1 MFEARLKS
9 FLEDPGDG
17 SPSARVVRLLRE
29 RGTLSATEIARLTGL
44 AKSTVSITLA
54 ELRRLDIVIEK
65 GNSETGRG
73 ASVGRPATALILN
86 PKVGTCVGV
95 LFGLEAIQV
104 IVADVSHQVISDCKV
119 QIAPDY
125 SPAEAAELTRR
136 LIDEAYEEHG
146 LAPEGRLGVG
156 VAVAGPINPFDGR
169 VLRASGVP
177 TWAGTD
183 IRAAFGPVVNSPIF
197 ADNESNCAAIAEM
210 MWGAAIGVED
220 FVFFKIDLGV
230 GGAIVNRGHV
240 VRGIAGSAGEFGH
253 MMIDPGGPLCRC
265 GNRGCLEL
273 YASANSALADTER
286 RLGRAFDMDGLVAL
300 ARAGD
305 AVSRRQIAE
314 MGEAAGK
321 GLAIIGTAINPA
333 LVVLGGRMPLAGE
346 LLLGPLSESFER
358 HTLVKR
364 AEIAPEARTRFVPG
378 VFTDNDACLGAV
390 GLVLRHHGRPG

>member
-1 MFEARLKS
+1 MFEVRLKS
-9 FLEDPGDG
+9 FFDDPGDG
-17 SPSARVVRLLRE
+17 TPSGRIVRLLGE

-44 AKSTVSITLA
+44 AKSTVSMTLG
-54 ELRRLDIVIEK
+54 ELRRSDIVIEK

-73 ASVGRPATALILN
+73 ASVGRPATALMLN

-95 LFGLEAIQV
+95 LFGLEAIQL
-104 IVADVSHQVISDCKV
+104 IVADVSHRVISDRKV
-119 QIAPDY
+119 QIEPDY
-125 SPAEAAELTRR
+125 SPAEAAAVTRR

-146 LAPEGRLGVG
+146 LSPEGQLGVG
-156 VAVAGPINPFDGR
+156 IAVAGPINPIDGR

-183 IRAAFGPVVNSPIF
+183 IRATFGPVLKSPIF

-240 VRGIAGSAGEFGH
+240 VTGIAGSAGEFGH
-253 MMIDPGGPLCRC
+253 MMIDPAGPLCRC

-273 YASANSALADTER
+273 YASAGTALADTER
-286 RLGRAFDMDGLVAL
+286 RLGRPFDMDGLVAL
-300 ARAGD
+300 ARGGD
-305 AVSRRQIAE
+305 AESRRQIAE

-333 LVVLGGRMPLAGE
+333 LVVLGGRMPLAGDM
-346 LLLGPLSESFER
+346 LLAPLSESFER
-358 HTLVKR
+358 HTLIKR
-364 AEIAPEARTRFVPG
+364 ADIAPEARTRFVPG

-390 GLVLRHHGRPG
+390 GLVLRHHGRLG